1 MNTNLEQTVRVIDT
15 TSGRSPTIPI
25 VEGAGSARV
34 LLWPGNG
41 AKYRTLQLI
50 DLQTGDRTV
59 DLSHATDA
67 VFYVMK
73 GAGTVID
80 ARSKSSSELTEG
92 AMVHIDAGDRY
103 RFESNPGMILLGGPC
118 PADEELYQ
126 ALQQG
131 EGL

>member
-1 MNTNLEQTVRVIDT
+1 MSKNLEQTVRVIDT
-15 TSGRSPTIPI
+15 TSGVSPTIPI

-59 DLSHATDA
+59 DLSHTTDA

-73 GAGTVID
+73 GAGTVVD
-80 ARSKSSSELTEG
+80 TKSKSTSELMEG
-92 AMVHIDAGDRY
+92 SMIHIDAGDRY
-103 RFESNPGMILLGGPC
+103 RFESSPGMMLLGGPC
-118 PADEELYQ
+118 PADEALYQ

-131 EGL
+131 GGL